1 MAKQTKQVDFTLD
14 DGTEITFDLRK
25 LTRAEFKGLFDPSV
39 PMAESERAFSRTSGI
54 TTEKLNALTITEY
67 QRLFDAF
74 LKKTR
79 EPLAAD
85 A

>member
-1 MAKQTKQVDFTLD
+1 MAKQKADFTLE
-14 DGTEITFDLRK
+14 DGTEITFDLHK

-39 PMAESERAFSRTSGI
+39 PVADSEDAFARTAGI
-54 TTEKLNALTITEY
+54 TVEKLNALTVPEY
-67 QRLFDAF
+67 KRLFDAL

-79 EPLAAD
+79 EPLAED